1 MKYYLER
8 LEEEIIQS
16 VSELLKVSPDELL
29 LEKANPKFGA
39 DLALPCFSL
48 AKNLHKSPQDIASEI
63 AQSLN
68 HVAVDKVEATGGY
81 VNIWLKSEALAQ
93 GLAEDID
100 ESSQYGETNEGAGKT
115 VVVDFIGLNL
125 SKPFSVGHLRPTV
138 QGAALINLYRALGYE
153 VIGDS
158 HLGDWGTPF
167 GMWVVGFEKWG
178 SDEALASDGAYELGR
193 LYTKFREEADKD
205 DSLID
210 EAKAWLKK
218 LETGDEQA
226 IKYKERFTEI
236 SMNHMNTI
244 LARLKIEADEN
255 LSESFYVTEATKLV
269 DELVESGVALR
280 QDDGSVIVQ
289 LDDHDIETPILLQKS
304 DGSLLYATTD
314 MQTIKH
320 RKETWNPEKN
330 IYSVGA
336 EQKFHFDQVFALADK
351 LGYEMELVHPWFG
364 TIDEIDEN
372 GKRTKMSSRK
382 STALLENLLDRAEEV
397 ADSHI
402 NSEDVSDEDI
412 KKVALGA
419 IKFTD
424 FAQARRTNILF
435 DWDRMFSLQGFSG
448 PYVQYAAVRV
458 NSILNKLETEDTGLK
473 IGDEYDWK
481 KEAPLLKLL
490 ADYPGVVKT
499 AADEYEPHKIAQY
512 AYDLAREF
520 NKYYENVSISDSKG
534 VAKDARISLLYV
546 LKNNFKH
553 ALGLVG
559 IEVPERM

>member
-8 LEEEIIQS
+8 LEEEIIQN
-16 VSELLKVSPDELL
+16 VSELLKISPDVLS

-48 AKNLHKSPQDIASEI
+48 AKNLHKSPQDIASEL
-63 AQSLN
+63 AQSLK
-68 HVAVDKVEATGGY
+68 HESIGKVKATGGY
-81 VNIWLKSEALAQ
+81 VNIWLKPDALAR
-93 GLAEDID
+93 GLATDIN
-100 ESSQYGETNEGAGKT
+100 ESTKYGESDEGAGKT
-115 VVVDFIGLNL
+115 VVVDYIGLNL

-138 QGAALINLYRALGYE
+138 QGAALINLYRALGYT

-178 SDEALASDGAYELGR
+178 SDEALESDGAYELGR
-193 LYTKFREEADKD
+193 LYAKFREEAEKD

-210 EAKAWLKK
+210 EAKVWLKK
-218 LETGDEQA
+218 LEVGDEQA
-226 IKYKERFTEI
+226 IEYKKRFTKI
-236 SMNHMNTI
+236 SLNHMNTV

-255 LSESFYVTEATKLV
+255 LSESFYVTEAENLI
-269 DELVESGVALR
+269 DELVESKVAVR
-280 QDDGSVIVQ
+280 QNDGSVIVQ
-289 LDDHDIETPILLQKS
+289 LDEYDIDTPILLQKS

-320 RKETWNPEKN
+320 RKETWNPEKI

-364 TIDEIDEN
+364 TIDELDEN
-372 GKRTKMSSRK
+372 GRRTKMSSRK

-402 NSEDVSDEDI
+402 KNDEVSDEDI

-458 NSILNKLETEDTGLK
+458 NSILKKLSADDKGLRN
-473 IGDEYDWK
+473 GDGYEWEE
-481 KEAPLLKLL
+481 EASLLKLL
-490 ADYPGVVKT
+490 ADYPSIVKL
-499 AADEYEPHKIAQY
+499 AAEEYEPHKIAQY

-520 NKYYENVSISDSKG
+520 NKYYENISISNSKG
-534 VAKDARISLLYV
+534 LAKDARISLLYV

>member
-16 VSELLKVSPDELL
+16 VSELLNVAPDEPLI
-29 LEKANPKFGA
+29 EKANPKFGA

-48 AKNLHKSPQDIASEI
+48 AKVLHKSPQGIASEL
-63 AQSLN
+63 AQNLN
-68 HVAVDKVEATGGY
+68 HEAIDKIEAAGGY
-81 VNIWLKSEALAQ
+81 VNIWLKPNVLARE
-93 GLAEDID
+93 LAEDISK
-100 ESSQYGETNEGAGKT
+100 SSKYGETNEGDGKT
-115 VVVDFIGLNL
+115 VIVDFIGLNL
-125 SKPFSVGHLRPTV
+125 SKPFSIGHLRPAV
-138 QGAALINLYRALGYE
+138 QGAALINLYRALGYK

-178 SDEALASDGAYELGR
+178 SEEALEKDGAYELGR
-193 LYTKFREEADKD
+193 LYTKFREEAEND
-205 DSLID
+205 DSLIN
-210 EAKAWLKK
+210 EAKSWLKK
-218 LETGDEQA
+218 LEAGDKQA
-226 IKYKERFTEI
+226 IEYKERFTEI
-236 SMNHMNTI
+236 SLNHMNTV

-255 LSESFYVTEATKLV
+255 LGESFYVTEGIGLV
-269 DELVESGVALR
+269 DGLVESGVALR

-289 LDDHDIETPILLQKS
+289 LDDYGIETPILLQKS

-320 RKETWNPEKN
+320 RKETWNPVKN

-351 LGYEMELVHPWFG
+351 LGYEMESVHPWFG
-364 TIDEIDEN
+364 TIDELDED

-397 ADSHI
+397 AGSYIKNDEI
-402 NSEDVSDEDI
+402 SDEDI

-458 NSILNKLETEDTGLK
+458 NSILSKLEVKDTGFNIEK
-473 IGDEYDWK
+473 EYDWGE
-481 KEAPLLKLL
+481 EASLLKFLI
-490 ADYPGVVKT
+490 DYPGVIKL
-499 AADEYEPHKIAQY
+499 AAHEYEPHKIAQY
-512 AYDLAREF
+512 VYDLAREF
-520 NKYYENVSISDSKG
+520 NKYYENVSISSSEG
-534 VAKDARISLLYV
+534 VARDARISLLFV
-546 LKNNFKH
+546 LKQNFEH
-553 ALGLVG
+553 ALGLLG

>member
-16 VSELLKVSPDELL
+16 ASELLKVAPDELL
-29 LEKANPKFGA
+29 IEKANPKFGA

-48 AKNLHKSPQDIASEI
+48 AKSLHKSPQEIASKLT
-63 AQSLN
+63 QSLKN
-68 HVAVDKVEATGGY
+68 EAIDKVEASGGY
-81 VNIWLKSEALAQ
+81 VNIWLNPEALAQ
-93 GLAEDID
+93 GLATDISKSD
-100 ESSQYGETNEGAGKT
+100 RYGETNEGAGKT
-115 VVVDFIGLNL
+115 IVVDFIGLNL

-138 QGAALINLYRALGYE
+138 QGAALINLYRALGHE

-178 SDEALASDGAYELGR
+178 SDEALESDGAYELGR
-193 LYTKFREEADKD
+193 LYTKFREEAETDEF
-205 DSLID
+205 LID

-218 LETGDEQA
+218 LEAGDEQA
-226 IKYKERFTEI
+226 VEYKKRFTEI
-236 SMNHMNTI
+236 SLNHMNTI
-244 LARLKIEADEN
+244 LARLKIKADEN

-289 LDDHDIETPILLQKS
+289 LDDYGIETPILLQKS

-314 MQTIKH
+314 LQTIKY
-320 RKETWNPEKN
+320 RKETWDPEKN

-351 LGYEMELVHPWFG
+351 LGYKMELIHPWFG

-397 ADSHI
+397 ASSHI
-402 NSEDVSDEDI
+402 KNDEVTDEDI

-481 KEAPLLKLL
+481 EEASLLKLL
-490 ADYPGVVKT
+490 ADYPEVVKT

-512 AYDLAREF
+512 VYDLAREF